1 VTWSRRAAVVLV
13 LATVCAVDPAG
24 LRPFTTLRW
33 ALVGVAAAVAAA
45 SVAWRIPRRLL
56 WLWLGLL
63 AALAVATVVA
73 LDPLLAVVGHPRRH
87 LGLVGWAVAF
97 LAFAAG
103 SGLAE
108 DGARRVVGWAAVA
121 AGVVTGV
128 ATVAD
133 LAGWDPAGV
142 VFAGGRIGGLL
153 GQPVYLGAVSVLL
166 GPVAVGLA
174 SDLAAYTPRS
184 RRIRRQIAVAL
195 LGAAGF
201 AVAALGTGTRGA
213 WLGILVAVVVAWPHL
228 RGLVPGRRWVAVVG
242 AAVLA
247 ALVVAGPVGS
257 RAAAALDPD
266 DAGGRGRLDEWA
278 VAAAVIAERPLTGAG
293 PEGYRIAAPAHVD
306 GDYTR
311 RHGRDEL
318 IDRAHSA
325 PLDVAAS
332 AGIPAAV
339 AYVALVG
346 AVVVRCVRTSRRAR
360 DPLLAGMAL
369 GVVAWAVQQ
378 VVGFPVAEV
387 DPAAW
392 LLAGL
397 VVAGAPRP
405 ERAAGRAGRAL
416 AATLAAVL
424 VAAGVT
430 AVVAD
435 RSLQRATDRRDLA
448 DADRATA
455 LRPDDVDGWY
465 LAAQVAASGPSL
477 LAVDAGLDR
486 VEEGLGHLPRDPA
499 LRELHEALL
508 TERALRSELP
518 EDLEAAARAARRG
531 IAADPAGPAHHRRL
545 GLVLAAQ
552 GRDGEATAALRR
564 ALDLDPADAAA
575 RDALDRLEAPP

>member
-1 VTWSRRAAVVLV
+1 VTWSRRAAVVLI
-13 LATVCAVDPAG
+13 LATACAVDPGG

-33 ALVGVAAAVAAA
+33 AVVGVAAAVAAA
-45 SVAWRIPRRLL
+45 GVAWRIPRRVL
-56 WLWLGLL
+56 WLWLALL
-63 AALAVATVVA
+63 ALLAVATAVA
-73 LDPLLAVVGHPRRH
+73 LDPLLAALGHPRRH
-87 LGLVGWAVAF
+87 LGLAGWVVSF

-103 SGLAE
+103 TGLAE
-108 DGARRVVGWAAVA
+108 EGTRRVVGWAAVV
-121 AGVVTGV
+121 AGVLTGM
-128 ATVAD
+128 ATLAD

-142 VFAGGRIGGLL
+142 AFAGGRVGGLL
-153 GQPVYLGAVSVLL
+153 GQPVYLGAVAVLL
-166 GPVAVGLA
+166 GPVAVGMACHLGSRA
-174 SDLAAYTPRS
+174 SPRG
-184 RRIRRQIAVAL
+184 QIALAVH
-195 LGAAGF
+195 GAAGF
-201 AVAALGTGTRGA
+201 AVAAVASGTRGA
-213 WLGILVAVVVAWPHL
+213 WLGLVAAAAVAWPHL
-228 RGLVPGRRWVAVVG
+228 RRWVPAHRWIAVAG
-242 AAVLA
+242 AALLVG
-247 ALVVAGPVGS
+247 LVVAGPVGS

-346 AVVVRCVRTSRRAR
+346 AVVVQCVRNSRRPR
-360 DPLLAGMAL
+360 DPLVAGMAL

-378 VVGFPVAEV
+378 VMGFPVAEV

-392 LLAGL
+392 LLAGF
-397 VVAGAPRP
+397 VVAGPRP
-405 ERAAGRAGRAL
+405 VRATGRAGRVL
-416 AATLAAVL
+416 AGTLAAVL
-424 VAAGVT
+424 VVAGAT

-435 RSLQRATDRRDLA
+435 RSLQRAADRLDLA
-448 DADRATA
+448 AADRATA
-455 LRPDDVDGWY
+455 LRPDDVDAWY

-486 VEEGLGHLPRDPA
+486 VEDGLGHLPRDPA
-499 LRELHEALL
+499 LCDLHEALL

-518 EDLEAAARAARRG
+518 EDLAAAARAARRG

-552 GRDGEATAALRR
+552 GRDDEAAAALRR
-564 ALDLDPADAAA
+564 ALDLDPGDAAA
-575 RDALDRLEAPP
+575 RDALDRLETRP